1 MNNII
6 KIKDGEVLDVRLE
19 EDSILSDGYGISPKF
34 LMRNKDIPI
43 YSKAIYAYLASFAG
57 NKKYCHPRMETIY
70 GELNISKN
78 AFIKYVEVLKE
89 NGFIKVYRIQNEN
102 NLYGN
107 NVYEIAMSKSKIRE
121 NAESY
126 MKTKRE
132 KTKREKKKSKKS
144 SDEVAASTDDSKRKT
159 LNSINDNNI
168 ITQKEKDIQVLKENG
183 FTELEIYSMSEKEIA
198 SGASKMREII
208 KKQQKK

>member
-1 MNNII
+1 MDNII

-19 EDSILSDGYGISPKF
+19 EDSILSDGYGISPKY
-34 LMRNKDIPI
+34 LMRNKDIHV
-43 YSKAIYAYLASFAG
+43 YSKAIYAYLSSFAG

-70 GELNISKN
+70 TELNISKN

-89 NGFIKVYRIQNEN
+89 HGFIKVYRIQNEN

-121 NAESY
+121 NAENY
-126 MKTKRE
+126 MKTKNN
-132 KTKREKKKSKKS
+132 KSKKS
-144 SDEVAASTDDSKRKT
+144 PIEAATSKDDSKRKT

-183 FTELEIYSMSEKEIA
+183 FTELEIYSLSEEKIKQAADSLRKINAKISKE
-198 SGASKMREII
+198 K
-208 KKQQKK
+208 

>member
-1 MNNII
+1 MDNII

-19 EDSILSDGYGISPKF
+19 EDSILSDGYGISPKY
-34 LMRNKDIPI
+34 LMRNKDIPV
-43 YSKAIYAYLASFAG
+43 YSKAIYAYLSSFAG

-70 GELNISKN
+70 TELNISKN

-89 NGFIKVYRIQNEN
+89 RGFIKVYRIQNEN

-121 NAESY
+121 NAENY
-126 MKTKRE
+126 TKTKNS
-132 KTKREKKKSKKS
+132 KKKSKKS
-144 SDEVAASTDDSKRKT
+144 PTEAATSTSDSKRKT

-183 FTELEIYSMSEKEIA
+183 FTELEIYSISEEKIKQAADSLRKINAKISKE
-198 SGASKMREII
+198 K
-208 KKQQKK
+208 

>member
-126 MKTKRE
+126 MKTKS
-132 KTKREKKKSKKS
+132 KKKKSKKS
-144 SDEVAASTDDSKRKT
+144 PDEVAASTDDSKRKT

-183 FTELEIYSMSEKEIA
+183 FTELEIYSMSEKEIV

>member
-1 MNNII
+1 MDNII

-19 EDSILSDGYGISPKF
+19 TDSILSDGYGISPKF

-43 YSKAIYAYLASFAG
+43 YSKAIYAYLSSFAG

-89 NGFIKVYRIQNEN
+89 QGFIKVYRIQNEN

-121 NAESY
+121 NAENY
-126 MKTKRE
+126 MQTKNS
-132 KTKREKKKSKKS
+132 KKKSKKS
-144 SDEVAASTDDSKRKT
+144 PDEAATSTDDSKRKT

-168 ITQKEKDIQVLKENG
+168 ITQTEKDIQVLKENG
-183 FTELEIYSMSEKEIA
+183 FTEIEIYSMSEEEIA
-198 SGASKMREII
+198 SGANNIREIR
-208 KKQQKK
+208 KKQQKR

>member
-126 MKTKRE
+126 MKTK
-132 KTKREKKKSKKS
+132 SKKS
-144 SDEVAASTDDSKRKT
+144 PDEAATSTDDSKRKT